1 MASITM
7 DRGTELISA
16 TEAARHLATLLKS
29 FHARTASKYYV
40 ARNNTIEAVILPIE
54 EYEKLV
60 DLQEE
65 LDHLLL
71 AAEIRERERRDT
83 GKRITLAELDSKYGL
98 EG

>member
-7 DRGTELISA
+7 DRSKELISA
-16 TEAARHLATLLKS
+16 TEAARHLGTLLKN
-29 FHARTASKYYV
+29 FHAHDASKYFV

-54 EYEKLV
+54 EYEKLM

-71 AAEIRERERRDT
+71 AVEIREREKRDT
-83 GKRITLAELDSKYGL
+83 GKRVTLAELDGKYGL